1 MSKHS
6 QGKEVGQCIAIE
18 PLNQV
23 IEGLNPAW
31 LFSSQC
37 SIRERVLIIFLENGS
52 LVHQAQK
59 VELCHKRGTYLKM
72 SLATIIAVVAKQ
84 PIIDVCSYQKD
95 PPDI

>member
-1 MSKHS
+1 M
-6 QGKEVGQCIAIE
+6 AIE

-37 SIRERVLIIFLENGS
+37 SILENGS

-59 VELCHKRGTYLKM
+59 VELCHKRGTYLRM